1 MKQSIIKVAAMAAHV
16 AEGPGRRVLHC
27 GRGAVRVAAKPGIY
41 VVRRGIG
48 AADYAVGTALTVATA
63 MVAMLPAAPV
73 GAAMAIVAAV
83 VALLPSM
90 RANAAL
96 KITTVSQTTRPS
108 SSTYGAEQISGITY
122 AGGNLFYAVDDNDK
136 KLYPLT
142 LAINRANGQ
151 LATSGITI
159 GTGIS
164 VSGANDMEG
173 CAFDPASGKVWI
185 SEEPSARIREINP
198 ATGAVLRSAPVPSI
212 MKQYYGNF
220 SLEALTISGDGK
232 TMWTCNEEALK
243 CDGVMLPN
251 TGSVANKTNGSTVR
265 LTKFTRQSL
274 DDNWTA
280 DGQWAYLTEPVG
292 TDPDWSSV
300 TSNADGTKT
309 TNFVTRSGVSGL
321 CALPDGTLL
330 TLERRCYEGGFF
342 PDFQIRIYQVNFSGA
357 DDISSITSLTN
368 ATYKRT
374 SKTQL
379 WQYTHGN
386 ALPNYE
392 GICLGPRLDDGSCV
406 LVLVGDGGSS
416 GEEGIFTLKL
426 SGLDIS
432 SLTVENSTGGKPSIA
447 GGPYRFVSGTK
458 QDISLDGTEYASCY
472 TNNAAPIT
480 NVMWTLTGADATFG
494 TGTKAS
500 FTISGDDTLTWLAN
514 SAPFSSPIDNADS
527 FETYA
532 AGALASDGE
541 VGAWTGDGEVRLFE
555 YTPPDPPG
563 YAMPKDA
570 HTRVLDIDGS
580 VARDFSCT
588 TNGNDRLD
596 LMLQVS
602 RRNADSPVYEI
613 PDNTKLALQC
623 GEDGVLQLY
632 CRDSEGAAGWQPL
645 DDGRTFEQGE
655 WIRVSVY
662 LDCTTSP
669 GAEYAL
675 IRVNGKAFE
684 TAGGAHLPGAPA
696 SGGAWFRTAGGT
708 PDGRI
713 ASLNMNGTT
722 KLDDVIKT
730 TEEFTAERSAA
741 TTAVDGV
748 PLAWLA
754 ANDRGDDPQ
763 SPATS
768 PRRRSLGYTLADI
781 YDSGIDPDGDDPFQI
796 TDIRILDDG
805 RIELELNGLRED
817 LTASQRDALYP
828 IYRRE
833 TVGGEETPVAGT
845 TEISGGR
852 TIWTSSE
859 PVNLE
864 QGFYRAKV
872 QPQR

>member
-16 AEGPGRRVLHC
+16 AEDPGRRVLHC

-90 RANAAL
+90 RANAEL

-108 SSTYGAEQISGITY
+108 SLTYGAEQISGITY
-122 AGGNLFYAVDDNDK
+122 AGGDLFYAVDDNDK

-151 LATSGITI
+151 LATSDITI
-159 GTGIS
+159 GTGVTMAGS
-164 VSGANDMEG
+164 HDMEG
-173 CAFDPASGKVWI
+173 CAYDPASGKVWI
-185 SEEPSARIREINP
+185 SQETSALIREFNP
-198 ATGAVLRSAPVPSI
+198 ETGVLTRSAPVPAI
-212 MKQYYGNF
+212 QKQYYGNY

-243 CDGVMLPN
+243 CDGELATN
-251 TGSVANKTNGSTVR
+251 TVGSVVR
-265 LTKFTRQSL
+265 LTKFSRDSVYG
-274 DDNWTA
+274 NWTA
-280 DGQWAYLTEPVG
+280 AGEWAYETQPIG
-292 TDPDWSSV
+292 TAKDSD
-300 TSNADGTKT
+300 
-309 TNFVTRSGVSGL
+309 TRSGVSGL

-330 TLERRCYEGGFF
+330 TLERRCYAGGFF
-342 PDFQIRIYQVNFSGA
+342 PDFNIRIYQVDFSGA
-357 DDISSITSLTN
+357 TDVSSISALKGASYTKTKKSL
-368 ATYKRT
+368 
-374 SKTQL
+374 L

-406 LVLVGDGGSS
+406 LVLVGDGGSYA
-416 GEEGIFTLKL
+416 EEGIFTLKL
-426 SGLDIS
+426 TGLDIS
-432 SLTVENSTGGKPSIA
+432 SLTVENTTGGKSSIV
-447 GGPYRFVSGTK
+447 GGPYRFISGTK
-458 QDISLDGTEYASCY
+458 LDISLDGTEYASCY

-494 TGTKAS
+494 TGTMAS
-500 FTISGDDTLTWLAN
+500 FTITGDDTLTWLAN
-514 SAPFSSPIDNADS
+514 STPFSSPIDNADS

-532 AGALASDGE
+532 AGAMATDGE

-563 YAMPKDA
+563 YAMPKDT

-754 ANDRGDDPQ
+754 ANGRGDDPQ